1 MLITTHIT
9 TYSQNKFKNESVILT
24 LNKDLK
30 PNSISLT
37 KLRIFHQLIK
47 LQSLYNLVDS
57 TWLQVAPII
66 LTDTSIKHDCLA
78 LKEPPVNDHSPSSF
92 LQTKEDKAWRSEKD
106 YPILRAFSYLHLS
119 TTSIITKRNISNN
132 STQKEQVQ
140 YRMNQF
146 TTYSKWTGSLI
157 LTTRWFLKIRM

>member
-1 MLITTHIT
+1 MLITIHIT
-9 TYSQNKFKNESVILT
+9 TYSQNEFKNESVILT

-66 LTDTSIKHDCLA
+66 LRK
-78 LKEPPVNDHSPSSF
+78 
-92 LQTKEDKAWRSEKD
+92 QTPA
-106 YPILRAFSYLHLS
+106 
-119 TTSIITKRNISNN
+119 
-132 STQKEQVQ
+132 
-140 YRMNQF
+140 
-146 TTYSKWTGSLI
+146 
-157 LTTRWFLKIRM
+157 